1 MKLIQLL
8 GKYSSVSQGMNARAY
23 SLKERESNAND
34 MFFPICHLLV
44 QMTFPNG

>member
-23 SLKERESNAND
+23 SLKERKQCKWHVLPHLPSVGTND
-34 MFFPICHLLV
+34 FSQRL
-44 QMTFPNG
+44 